1 MKLEEFKANIEIINN
16 KLESRENFSEEF
28 DNLNLLNFE
37 ITKRLVTILEKN
49 DNFREKNILEQV
61 IKTNLNDFNTLIY
74 KYQLDDN
81 DIVKFQEILVSFL
94 EEIKRLK
101 YLSIFNK
108 NNTVI
113 VGANGSGKSSLAS
126 YLKKSDAEGII
137 VIPAQKILFFL
148 KKIEASYASELK
160 IRDLEKNDFNNKN
173 HEKDYLVTDK
183 VTALSELFTYYISA
197 IVNDLAN
204 AGAER
209 IVNNR
214 ECEAIYIKLIQIWKK
229 FYFDIELN
237 YDMSMRKLIPKKNDQ
252 IYDINSLSE
261 GEKVTLFYIM
271 VVLFAPKDAYIIVDE
286 PETFLNPSIYN
297 RLWYLLEENRSDCRF
312 IYLSHNLEFISSRTS
327 HEIYWCKKYDGKK
340 NWDIEEIS
348 GRMEE
353 LPEELVI
360 QLIGSKKNILFCE
373 GNIKSLDYKVYTA
386 LFENEVVVIPVGGHR
401 DVINYTKAYN
411 KSNFFEKKAFG
422 IIDRDFHSQ
431 EVLMKYKQFGVYSL
445 EFNEIEMFLLDK
457 ELIEYVLKGDYD
469 SNFIDSAI
477 QKFQDEVIKE
487 IKDRKNH
494 IINKGIKFFIDETN
508 FTVDI
513 KTDDLNSINERIKE
527 YFNKSIDDSQIE
539 KKINELNSKIDD
551 LIEKNNYEE
560 ALQVS
565 DFKNLFNHKTKEI
578 FGMNYNVI
586 CINKIM
592 MNRDLR
598 IRLRDNHFSE
608 LSKQLFDN
616 H

>member
-1 MKLEEFKANIEIINN
+1 
-16 KLESRENFSEEF
+16 
-28 DNLNLLNFE
+28 
-37 ITKRLVTILEKN
+37 
-49 DNFREKNILEQV
+49 
-61 IKTNLNDFNTLIY
+61 
-74 KYQLDDN
+74 
-81 DIVKFQEILVSFL
+81 
-94 EEIKRLK
+94 
-101 YLSIFNK
+101 
-108 NNTVI
+108 
-113 VGANGSGKSSLAS
+113 
-126 YLKKSDAEGII
+126 
-137 VIPAQKILFFL
+137 
-148 KKIEASYASELK
+148 
-160 IRDLEKNDFNNKN
+160 
-173 HEKDYLVTDK
+173 
-183 VTALSELFTYYISA
+183 
-197 IVNDLAN
+197 
-204 AGAER
+204 
-209 IVNNR
+209 
-214 ECEAIYIKLIQIWKK
+214 
-229 FYFDIELN
+229 
-237 YDMSMRKLIPKKNDQ
+237 
-252 IYDINSLSE
+252 
-261 GEKVTLFYIM
+261 
-271 VVLFAPKDAYIIVDE
+271 
-286 PETFLNPSIYN
+286 
-297 RLWYLLEENRSDCRF
+297 
-312 IYLSHNLEFISSRTS
+312 
-327 HEIYWCKKYDGKK
+327 
-340 NWDIEEIS
+340 
-348 GRMEE
+348 
-353 LPEELVI
+353 
-360 QLIGSKKNILFCE
+360 
-373 GNIKSLDYKVYTA
+373 
-386 LFENEVVVIPVGGHR
+386 
-401 DVINYTKAYN
+401 
-411 KSNFFEKKAFG
+411 
-422 IIDRDFHSQ
+422 
-431 EVLMKYKQFGVYSL
+431 MKYKQFGVYSL

>member
-1 MKLEEFKANIEIINN
+1 
-16 KLESRENFSEEF
+16 
-28 DNLNLLNFE
+28 
-37 ITKRLVTILEKN
+37 
-49 DNFREKNILEQV
+49 
-61 IKTNLNDFNTLIY
+61 
-74 KYQLDDN
+74 
-81 DIVKFQEILVSFL
+81 
-94 EEIKRLK
+94 
-101 YLSIFNK
+101 
-108 NNTVI
+108 
-113 VGANGSGKSSLAS
+113 
-126 YLKKSDAEGII
+126 
-137 VIPAQKILFFL
+137 
-148 KKIEASYASELK
+148 
-160 IRDLEKNDFNNKN
+160 
-173 HEKDYLVTDK
+173 
-183 VTALSELFTYYISA
+183 
-197 IVNDLAN
+197 
-204 AGAER
+204 
-209 IVNNR
+209 
-214 ECEAIYIKLIQIWKK
+214 
-229 FYFDIELN
+229 
-237 YDMSMRKLIPKKNDQ
+237 MRKLIPKKNDQ

-312 IYLSHNLEFISSRTS
+312 IYLSHNMEFISSRTS

-373 GNIKSLDYKVYTA
+373 GNRKSLDYKVYTA

-457 ELIEYVLKGDYD
+457 ELIENVLKGNYD

-487 IKDRKNH
+487 IKDRKNY

-513 KTDDLNSINERIKE
+513 KTGDLNSINERIKE

-539 KKINELNSKIDD
+539 KKINELNFKIDD

-565 DFKNLFNHKTKEI
+565 DFKNLFNHKTREI
-578 FGMNYNVI
+578 FRMDYNVI

-592 MNRDLR
+592 MDRDLR
-598 IRLRDNHFSE
+598 MRLRNNHFSE